1 MGYNI
6 FLHLILEMRITRLYI
21 AFQRKLINGGI
32 LQRLSTK
39 NFQKL
44 VRCTW
49 GLIQTLYEENRT
61 SYSEIDNLDDALHF
75 LYELGAIG
83 NAWKSKKGKHRTCW
97 YYKIDAIDE
106 VDLSQNFTIH
116 YGLRKKFS
124 LQPFNIFQH
133 FLAHMFCTLYNDPIN
148 GKNPVLAI
156 PDFQ

>member
-1 MGYNI
+1 MAVSCHLHFKDYRLPLGDRSSFLKI
-6 FLHLILEMRITRLYI
+6 F
-21 AFQRKLINGGI
+21 
-32 LQRLSTK
+32 
-39 NFQKL
+39 
-44 VRCTW
+44 
-49 GLIQTLYEENRT
+49 QTLYEENRT

-124 LQPFNIFQH
+124 L
-133 FLAHMFCTLYNDPIN
+133 
-148 GKNPVLAI
+148 
-156 PDFQ
+156 